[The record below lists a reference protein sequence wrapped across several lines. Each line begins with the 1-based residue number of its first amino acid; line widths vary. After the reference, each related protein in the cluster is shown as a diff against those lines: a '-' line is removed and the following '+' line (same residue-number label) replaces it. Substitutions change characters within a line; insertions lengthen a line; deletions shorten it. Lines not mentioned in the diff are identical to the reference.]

1 MVLKNHNEPKSKALF
16 ENGYLIQ
23 MKASFVLLKDKQNNE
38 LLYHHCD
45 QYNQYVIGSLTIL
58 ITKMTNAQVYDAKV
72 D

>member
-1 MVLKNHNEPKSKALF
+1 MVIIYHNEPKSKALF

-23 MKASFVLLKDKQNNE
+23 ASFVFLKDRQNNE

-58 ITKMTNAQVYDAKV
+58 ITEMTNAHVYDAKV